1 MKKQSIV
8 FLSALVGG
16 VLLSACGD
24 DVTKVTNVT
33 NEVSGME
40 TVASADSLGT
50 CDSAS
55 VGKTAFARDEQTV
68 YVCSDS
74 GWIAF
79 SRKSEVAGC
88 VAEILSDSSGYKIV
102 CGEDS
107 VGVIKNGENGKNG
120 EKGDA
125 GENGTSCTV
134 EILSDGTGYKV
145 VCGDDSVG
153 VILNGSGCSLADNGD
168 GIVSQVCGEDT
179 IRLYKAFCGGTPYD
193 PEKAFCFEYS
203 IYSCGERPYDPTRE
217 FCREETIYNLCGES
231 SYDPSKE
238 FCDFRDANIYGY
250 VVIGKQTWMAENL
263 NYAYPELVGKDP
275 ISFCYGD
282 KSVNCDLYGRL
293 YTWAAAMDTLA
304 TGCGAGKMCSENENV
319 RGVCPEGWHMPSDA
333 EWNSLIDYVTA
344 NTTGG
349 EDSVVVALK
358 SKIGWKNDG
367 NGSDAFGFNALPGG
381 TYYLNE
387 DSYFGHL
394 SYAVF
399 WTSTEKNASKAKDV
413 LLNTSIS
420 VHDEEKS
427 IVVNSVRCVKD

>member
-8 FLSALVGG
+8 FLSALAGG
-16 VLLSACGD
+16 VLLLGCGD

-40 TVASADSLGT
+40 TVVSADLLGT

-79 SRKSEVAGC
+79 SRKSEAVGC
-88 VAEILSDSSGYKIV
+88 VAEILSDSSGYKIM

-107 VGVIKNGENGKNG
+107 VGVIRNGENGKNG
-120 EKGDA
+120 EKG
-125 GENGTSCTV
+125 ETGTSCSA

-145 VCGDDSVG
+145 VCGGDSVG
-153 VILNGSGCSLADNGD
+153 VISNGSGCMLADNGD
-168 GIVSQVCGEDT
+168 GTVTQVCGEDSIT
-179 IRLYKAFCGGTPYD
+179 LYKAFCGGTAYD
-193 PEKAFCFEYS
+193 PAKAYCFEDS
-203 IYSCGERPYDPTRE
+203 IYSCGEKPYDPTRE
-217 FCREETIYNLCGES
+217 FCSEEAIYDLCGDNA
-231 SYDPSKE
+231 YDPSKE

-250 VVIGKQTWMAENL
+250 VAIGEQTWMAENL
-263 NYAYPELVGKDP
+263 NYAYPDLVGEDS
-275 ISFCYGD
+275 ISFCYED

-293 YTWAAAMDTLA
+293 YTWAAAMDTL
-304 TGCGAGKMCSENENV
+304 TTDCGAGKMCSASGNV
-319 RGVCPEGWHMPSDA
+319 RGVCPEGWHVPSEE
-333 EWNSLIDYVTA
+333 EWNSLINYVTA

-349 EDSVVVALK
+349 EDSVVIALK
-358 SKIGWKNDG
+358 SKIGWKNNE

-381 TYYLNE
+381 TYYLTE
-387 DSYFGHL
+387 ASYFGRL

-399 WTSTEKNASKAKDV
+399 WTSTEKNASKAKYV
-413 LLNTSIS
+413 LLDSSIS
-420 VHDEEKS
+420 AHDEGKS
-427 IVVNSVRCVKD
+427 AVVNSVRCVKD

>member
-55 VGKTAFARDEQTV
+55 VGKTAFARDEQAV

-107 VGVIKNGENGKNG
+107 LGVIKNGENGKNG

-193 PEKAFCFEYS
+193 PEKAFCFEDS

-275 ISFCYGD
+275 ISFCYDD